1 MVSGIVQVLLAVY
14 PFLWWQLYSLLLR
27 QRRKRLGARVARPLV
42 SHKLD

>member
-1 MVSGIVQVLLAVY
+1 VVCGTAQVLLAVY

-27 QRRKRLGARVARPLV
+27 QRRKRLGVRVARPLV